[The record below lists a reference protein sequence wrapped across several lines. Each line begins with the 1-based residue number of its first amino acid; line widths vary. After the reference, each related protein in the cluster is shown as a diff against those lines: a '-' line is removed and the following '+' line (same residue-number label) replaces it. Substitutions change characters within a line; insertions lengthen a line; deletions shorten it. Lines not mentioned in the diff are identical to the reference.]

1 MIARI
6 GVTNKRLNSTFQPD
20 STDWLSVDVLLKQA
34 CDIDAPVFDLFFEEN
49 TLPWGYNYM
58 YIPSIQSY
66 FWITDIISVRNN
78 VWNIAASMDILAT
91 AKTTIMNTDAFV
103 EYGFNVDASGSQYRL
118 HDQRQNVSNVPSI
131 YTAKVDITDGAISKT
146 GFYVLS
152 AVGANGGVTSYR
164 VTAQSMRALLNT
176 IGQDIT
182 DAIDAMESFDEIF
195 KYFTVNSLM
204 QGSAISAIRSCI
216 WLPIKTSEYVG
227 DPSDIYLG
235 DYNTG
240 VSGVVLTGN
249 PIITKKTSL
258 SIPWPVSDWRR
269 MNCQILM
276 YVPFVGTVGVPVDQ
290 CNNQSTI
297 TVTWCVELIGGGFS
311 IRINAGDY
319 TIYTGSGNVGTS
331 YAIGSSNV
339 PITNFV
345 GGLAQTV
352 GGAINVGLG
361 VSDIVSGT
369 SKEAMT
375 AGLAGSGQIRS
386 GAQNIMSGIGDIGH
400 GIVQTLTPV
409 IQCSGTL
416 TGSAALGQSTDI
428 ELTLLYYPP
437 IDDDTFSS
445 IYGHPVMRISKP
457 VAGYCRT
464 RGFSIGGNLRGIEKA
479 RINAMMDGGVFIE

>member
-290 CNNQSTI
+290 CNNQH
-297 TVTWCVELIGGGFS
+297 
-311 IRINAGDY
+311 RQQKRNAQADPHR
-319 TIYTGSGNVGTS
+319 
-331 YAIGSSNV
+331 IGSSEIKRDQYLPNHQDGQHKRKHC
-339 PITNFV
+339 PQARTSGKGQQQN
-345 GGLAQTV
+345 GKKAGQQKLPAQ
-352 GGAINVGLG
+352 
-361 VSDIVSGT
+361 
-369 SKEAMT
+369 
-375 AGLAGSGQIRS
+375 
-386 GAQNIMSGIGDIGH
+386 
-400 GIVQTLTPV
+400 
-409 IQCSGTL
+409 
-416 TGSAALGQSTDI
+416 
-428 ELTLLYYPP
+428 
-437 IDDDTFSS
+437 
-445 IYGHPVMRISKP
+445 PVMVNHAYR
-457 VAGYCRT
+457 
-464 RGFSIGGNLRGIEKA
+464 
-479 RINAMMDGGVFIE
+479 